1 MNQDISRAPKER
13 VNIVYKSAT
22 AGASEE
28 VELPLKILMLGDYTA
43 RPDETPL
50 EERKAINVDKDNFGQ
65 VMQQQGLSVDIAVAD
80 KLSAQPEGAAHDP
93 DAVLGLSLKFSS
105 LKDFEPE
112 GIVRQVAPMQQLL
125 QLRAALNALKGPM
138 GNSPAF
144 RKKIQNL
151 LGDAATRRQL
161 CAELGLSDEDAAQ
174 NNAEDAS

>member
-1 MNQDISRAPKER
+1 MSKDISRAPKER

-22 AGASEE
+22 GASSEE
-28 VELPLKILMLGDYTA
+28 VELPLKILMLGDYTG

-65 VMQQQGLSVDIAVAD
+65 VMQQQQLSVDVNVAD
-80 KLSAQPEGAAHDP
+80 KLSAEVDADVDP
-93 DAVLGLSLKFSS
+93 DAMLGLNLKFAS

-112 GIVRQVAPMQQLL
+112 GIVNQVAPMQKLL

-144 RKKIQNL
+144 RKKIQHL
-151 LGDAATRRQL
+151 LSDATTRRQL
-161 CAELGLSDEDAAQ
+161 CAELGLPEGGDDQGHGEDA
-174 NNAEDAS
+174 